1 MGFTRTMKLLASVLS
16 ITAADY
22 ACCPYDEY
30 GVPDSDCSNVL
41 TEKSP
46 FADLIT
52 ADNGGSIVPEE
63 SYACKAWEANAGA
76 AIENHKGSGA
86 RDWGSCGFQRHF
98 PWFNAVPT
106 ATTDPL
112 AALGLFD
119 AANSYDPNY
128 KVFGT
133 GGTFAGTGTNG
144 WNMLSLTKGS
154 FSNDGAQPITGDVH
168 LGAVCKLFVPVQKEY
183 IRQVSIAGVH
193 INNARIW
200 NGASYALSA
209 EMNAVVVGG
218 FTEGTGDATT
228 GTSWSGSYHAGTAY
242 CFSVV
247 NIAEFMTNRANSIAN
262 ANVAGTDTRT
272 PDAKIWNADDQGLQ
286 YKTDGTS
293 VDAQFGT
300 IWPGYAT
307 VATPSVGT
315 AGTKNTG
322 QHKVNMGS
330 NFDVVVHFDS
340 AWCSAHWQLID
351 MQKTGS
357 PDDAGDDDH
366 GAGSPSFGAAGNLQ
380 GFQNLSGRAS
390 EAKMDAWDKR
400 LPGNVGSCGLCKD
413 RSSVS
418 RHPLTIAVESSCTP
432 NTWTADT
439 AAATHIMDHTENF
452 DYNGGVPALDGNGD
466 NTCVNLN
473 GYSSG
478 SKRWPNAGAWAA
490 FYSFVTCARSDYMIY
505 NAATRTRRT
514 VTLTGT
520 GHTEN
525 APVSPNQSASATHST
540 INTELNND
548 NRMVIVGGWHQD
560 YRHGRGA
567 CVRFNLRQ
575 VGEYIHYCSDGDE
588 EQFNSKAGTSLYK
601 NPTGDTQA
609 WSQNKPMRCTWNWN
623 YNELSNAG
631 STYDAEAWFDSIDP
645 LHMQVWS
652 AGDTSEAEEFIDE
665 PQPGSTGSS
674 GYQAAVIAATGTLT
688 SDIVINVM
696 LQERRRLV
704 NGQSAG
710 AFVAPN
716 KLEMDVGY
724 AASSALLAFDP
735 SDAVTPTSPATS
747 NYPALAQL
755 YDQTS
760 PGVTAKITLS
770 CDNSGKYNGGATGA
784 GRMRDHSP
792 DCFFGDEIHGQ
803 WTWDTANMLKDVDS
817 AANTA
822 VWRFYAMLQ

>member
-1 MGFTRTMKLLASVLS
+1 MGSFTRTMRLLASVLS

-98 PWFNAVPT
+98 PWYNAVPT

-200 NGASYALSA
+200 NGKSYALSA

-218 FTEGTGDATT
+218 FNPGTVSDA
-228 GTSWSGSYHAGTAY
+228 WSGSYHAGTAY

-247 NIAEFMTNRANSIAN
+247 NIAEFMTNRANLIAN
-262 ANVAGTDTRT
+262 ANVAGTDART
-272 PDAKIWNADDQGLQ
+272 AADDRWYADDQGLQ
-286 YKTDGTS
+286 YKDANGAS
-293 VDAQFGT
+293 VAAQFGT
-300 IWPGYAT
+300 IWPGSAAT
-307 VATPSVGT
+307 DPTGGGDALKGT
-315 AGTKNTG
+315 AGQKTSG
-322 QHKVNMGS
+322 QHKVNLGS

-340 AWCSAHWQLID
+340 AWCSAHWELID
-351 MQKTGS
+351 MQKS
-357 PDDAGDDDH
+357 DDH
-366 GAGSPSFGAAGNLQ
+366 GAGTNHQLAGGNLQ
-380 GFQNLSGRAS
+380 GYAS
-390 EAKMDAWDKR
+390 NGGAHPGAGEAKMDAWDKR
-400 LPGNVGSCGLCKD
+400 LPVGTGSCGLCKD
-413 RSSVS
+413 KSSVQRGPS
-418 RHPLTIAVESSCTP
+418 TSAVGSDCVTNSWEAAITGVTATMGQTEGFNYHGGAMATP
-432 NTWTADT
+432 NGCIDL
-439 AAATHIMDHTENF
+439 NS
-452 DYNGGVPALDGNGD
+452 YPQSS
-466 NTCVNLN
+466 NLR
-473 GYSSG
+473 
-478 SKRWPNAGAWAA
+478 RWPNAGAWAA
-490 FYSFVTCARSDYMIY
+490 FYSFVTCANSDYMIY
-505 NAATRTRRT
+505 GQATRTVRT
-514 VTLTGT
+514 VTLSTT
-520 GHTEN
+520 TADHLVEN
-525 APVSPNQSASATHST
+525 KPNDAAPAESATEGDKSDSIT
-540 INTELNND
+540 DGVRNND
-548 NRMVIVGGWHQD
+548 NRMVVVGGWHQD
-560 YRHGRGA
+560 YRHGTGA
-567 CVRFNLRQ
+567 CVRFNIRQ
-575 VGEYIHYCSDGDE
+575 VGEHIQYCADGDE
-588 EQFNSKAGTSLYK
+588 EEFNTSTDTNTMYK

-609 WSQNKPMRCTWNWN
+609 WSQNKNMRCTWNWN
-623 YNELSNAG
+623 FNELSNG
-631 STYDAEAWFDSIDP
+631 GYDAEAWFDSIDP
-645 LHMQVWS
+645 LHMQVWETDAVS
-652 AGDTSEAEEFIDE
+652 QELAEKFIDE
-665 PQPGSTGSS
+665 PAPGAPSAAAN
-674 GYQAAVIAATGTLT
+674 GYQAAVLGGTLT
-688 SDIVINVM
+688 SDVVINVM
-696 LQERRRLV
+696 IQERPRAT
-704 NGQSAG
+704 NGVAHTS
-710 AFVAPN
+710 AFVVPTN
-716 KLEMDVGY
+716 LIMDAGY
-724 AASSALLAFDP
+724 ATATTPVLREIADGNIADFPEKEFIFDGSSKY
-735 SDAVTPTSPATS
+735 ATS
-747 NYPALAQL
+747 
-755 YDQTS
+755 
-760 PGVTAKITLS
+760 KITLACS
-770 CDNSGKYNGGATGA
+770 AGKYNGVGSTGGA
-784 GRMRDHSP
+784 RMRDAFP

-803 WTWDTANMLKDVDS
+803 WQWDTGLGDVDN

>member
-1 MGFTRTMKLLASVLS
+1 MGLFTRTMKLLASVLS
-16 ITAADY
+16 VAAADY

-30 GVPDSDCSNVL
+30 GIPEPICAGVL

-46 FADLIT
+46 FAEATGALV
-52 ADNGGSIVPEE
+52 AEE

-76 AIENHKGSGA
+76 ALENHKASDTA
-86 RDWGSCGFQRHF
+86 NKVHDWGSCGFQRHF
-98 PWFNAVPT
+98 PWYNKKPDAD
-106 ATTDPL
+106 TDPL
-112 AALGLFD
+112 VKIGLFHPTTFD
-119 AANSYDPNY
+119 ANY
-128 KVFGT
+128 EVFGT
-133 GGTFAGTGTNG
+133 GGNFGTTGTN
-144 WNMLSLTKGS
+144 WNMLSLTQGS
-154 FSNDGAQPITGDVH
+154 FSGATANSMPITGEVH
-168 LGAVCKLFVPVQKEY
+168 LGGVCKLFVPVQKDF

-193 INNARIW
+193 INNARVIGGNAW
-200 NGASYALSA
+200 AGSA
-209 EMNAVVVGG
+209 EMDAVIVGK
-218 FTEGTGDATT
+218 FNSGDATT
-228 GTSWSGSYHAGTAY
+228 AWSGSYHAGTAY

-380 GFQNLSGRAS
+380 GFENLSGRAS

-490 FYSFVTCARSDYMIY
+490 FYSFVTCARSDYMIC

-575 VGEYIHYCSDGDE
+575 VGAYIHYCSDGDE
-588 EQFNSKAGTSLYK
+588 EQFNSKTGTSLYK

-609 WSQNKPMRCTWNWN
+609 WSQNKNMRCTWNWN
-623 YNELSNAG
+623 YNELSNG
-631 STYDAEAWFDSIDP
+631 GYDAEAWFDSIDP
-645 LHMQVWS
+645 LHMQVWETNAVS
-652 AGDTSEAEEFIDE
+652 QALAEKFIDE
-665 PQPGSTGSS
+665 PAPGAPSAAAN
-674 GYQAAVIAATGTLT
+674 GYQAAVLGGTLT
-688 SDIVINVM
+688 SDVVINVM
-696 LQERRRLV
+696 IQERPRAT
-704 NGQSAG
+704 NGVAHTS
-710 AFVAPN
+710 AFVVPTN
-716 KLEMDVGY
+716 LIMDAGY
-724 AASSALLAFDP
+724 ATATTPVLREIADGDIAGFPETGHLFDSSKY
-735 SDAVTPTSPATS
+735 ATS
-747 NYPALAQL
+747 
-755 YDQTS
+755 
-760 PGVTAKITLS
+760 KITLACS
-770 CDNSGKYNGGATGA
+770 AGKYNGVGSTGGA
-784 GRMRDHSP
+784 RMRDAFP

-803 WTWDTANMLKDVDS
+803 WQWDTGLGDVDN

>member
-1 MGFTRTMKLLASVLS
+1 MGSFTRTMKLLASVLS
-16 ITAADY
+16 VAAADY

-30 GVPDSDCSNVL
+30 GVPDSDCANVL

-52 ADNGGSIVPEE
+52 ADSAGSIVPEE

-76 AIENHKGSGA
+76 ALENHKASDTA
-86 RDWGSCGFQRHF
+86 DKVHDWGSCGFQRHF
-98 PWFNAVPT
+98 PWYNKKPDDAN
-106 ATTDPL
+106 DPL
-112 AALGLFD
+112 VKIGLFD
-119 AANSYDPNY
+119 TTFDANYE
-128 KVFGT
+128 VFGT
-133 GGTFAGTGTNG
+133 GGNSN
-144 WNMLSLTKGS
+144 WNMLSLTQGS
-154 FSNDGAQPITGDVH
+154 FSGATANSMPITGEVH
-168 LGAVCKLFVPVQKEY
+168 LGGVRKLFVPVQKDF

-193 INNARIW
+193 INNARVV
-200 NGASYALSA
+200 NGVAYASSA
-209 EMNAVVVGG
+209 EMNAVILGK
-218 FTEGTGDATT
+218 FNPGTDGTPGTAWT
-228 GTSWSGSYHAGTAY
+228 GKYHAGTAY

-272 PDAKIWNADDQGLQ
+272 PTADIWNADDQGLQ

-307 VATPSVGT
+307 DATPSVGT
-315 AGTKNTG
+315 AGTKNSG

-357 PDDAGDDDH
+357 TPAAGDDDH
-366 GAGSPSFGAAGNLQ
+366 GAGSATFSAGGNLQ
-380 GFQNLSGRAS
+380 GFENLSGRAS

-400 LPGNVGSCGLCKD
+400 LPALDVGSCGLCKD
-413 RSSVS
+413 RSGVTRGPVTTGVISD
-418 RHPLTIAVESSCTP
+418 CTP

-439 AAATHIMDHTENF
+439 LAATHVMDSTENF
-452 DYNGGVPALDGNGD
+452 DYNGGSVD
-466 NTCVNLN
+466 TCTNLN

-478 SKRWPNAGAWAA
+478 TNRWPNAGAWAA

-505 NAATRTRRT
+505 NAATRTFRT
-514 VTLTGT
+514 VTLTAAV
-520 GHTEN
+520 HTEN
-525 APVSPNQSASATHST
+525 GPVNPNLSASATHST
-540 INTELNND
+540 ISTELNND

-601 NPTGDTQA
+601 NPTGDPQA

-623 YNELSNAG
+623 YNELSNG
-631 STYDAEAWFDSIDP
+631 GYDAEAWFDSIDP

-665 PQPGSTGSS
+665 PQPGSTGST
-674 GYQAAVIAATGTLT
+674 GYQAAVIAATDTLT
-688 SDIVINVM
+688 DDVVINVM

-704 NGQSAG
+704 NGQEAG
-710 AFVAPN
+710 AFVAPT

-724 AASSALLAFDP
+724 ANMLVSSELTAFNP
-735 SDAVTPTSPATS
+735 SDAVTPTEPATS
-747 NYPALAQL
+747 NFPAKAQL

-770 CDNSGKYNGGATGA
+770 CNNSGKYNGGATGA
-784 GRMRDHSP
+784 GRMRDHFP